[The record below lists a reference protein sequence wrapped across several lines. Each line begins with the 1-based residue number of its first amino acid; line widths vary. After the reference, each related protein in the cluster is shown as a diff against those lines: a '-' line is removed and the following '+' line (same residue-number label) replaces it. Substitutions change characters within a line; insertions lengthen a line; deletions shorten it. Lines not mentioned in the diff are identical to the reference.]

1 MVEDRRLCFCG
12 RPEADLASGASAAE
26 QRRGPRFGRALCR
39 GEGGH
44 WRLLPARG
52 AGSSDGGG
60 NDPAIRRAPRQNPG
74 QGFCVGVR
82 GATTRRL
89 TLFRWQRAWGSA
101 TPRSMSE
108 NLIIADGLVV
118 VLNYTLRSEEGEVI
132 DSSTADDPM
141 AYLHGADNI
150 VPGLEQALTGKT
162 VGFTGKVRV
171 EPEDGYGEREDLPPQ
186 AVPRSAFPADMKL
199 AAGMQFMTEG
209 PNGEHAP
216 IWIDRVEGDQI
227 FVDPQHPLAGKALNF
242 DVEVLA
248 VRAATA
254 DEMGH
259 GHPHG
264 PDGHGH
270 HH

>member
-1 MVEDRRLCFCG
+1 M
-12 RPEADLASGASAAE
+12 A
-26 QRRGPRFGRALCR
+26 
-39 GEGGH
+39 
-44 WRLLPARG
+44 
-52 AGSSDGGG
+52 
-60 NDPAIRRAPRQNPG
+60 
-74 QGFCVGVR
+74 
-82 GATTRRL
+82 
-89 TLFRWQRAWGSA
+89 
-101 TPRSMSE
+101 E

-118 VLNYTLRSEEGEVI
+118 VLNYTLRSDDGEVI
-132 DSSTADDPM
+132 DSSTREEPM

-162 VGFTGKVRV
+162 VGFTGKIRV
-171 EPEDGYGEREDLPPQ
+171 EPDDGYGEREDLPPQ
-186 AVPRSAFPADMKL
+186 AVPRSAFPANMKL
-199 AAGMQFMTEG
+199 EAGMQFMTEG

-216 IWIDRVEGDQI
+216 IWIDKVVGDQI

-248 VRAATA
+248 VRTATA
-254 DEMGH
+254 NEMSH

>member
-1 MVEDRRLCFCG
+1 
-12 RPEADLASGASAAE
+12 
-26 QRRGPRFGRALCR
+26 
-39 GEGGH
+39 
-44 WRLLPARG
+44 
-52 AGSSDGGG
+52 
-60 NDPAIRRAPRQNPG
+60 
-74 QGFCVGVR
+74 
-82 GATTRRL
+82 
-89 TLFRWQRAWGSA
+89 
-101 TPRSMSE
+101 MSE

-118 VLNYTLRSEEGEVI
+118 VLNYTLRSDEGEVI

-162 VGFTGKVRV
+162 VGFSGHVKVD
-171 EPEDGYGEREDLPPQ
+171 PEDGYGERDDLPPQ
-186 AVPRSAFPADMKL
+186 PVPRSAFPANMTL

-209 PNGEHAP
+209 PNGEHVP
-216 IWIDRVEGDQI
+216 VWIARVEGDQV
-227 FVDPQHPLAGKALNF
+227 FVDPQHPLAGKTLNF

-248 VRAATA
+248 VRPASA
-254 DEMGH
+254 DEMNH

>member
-1 MVEDRRLCFCG
+1 
-12 RPEADLASGASAAE
+12 
-26 QRRGPRFGRALCR
+26 
-39 GEGGH
+39 
-44 WRLLPARG
+44 
-52 AGSSDGGG
+52 
-60 NDPAIRRAPRQNPG
+60 
-74 QGFCVGVR
+74 
-82 GATTRRL
+82 
-89 TLFRWQRAWGSA
+89 
-101 TPRSMSE
+101 MSE

-118 VLNYTLRSEEGEVI
+118 VLNYTLRSDEGEVI
-132 DSSTADDPM
+132 DSSTRDDPM

-186 AVPRSAFPADMKL
+186 AVPRSAFPPNMKL

-216 IWIDRVEGDQI
+216 IWIERIEGDQV

-242 DVEVLA
+242 EVEVLA
-248 VRAATA
+248 VRTATA
-254 DEMGH
+254 NEMSH

-264 PDGHGH
+264 PDGHSH
-270 HH
+270 HHH